1 MIPPRLRILTLLLLL
16 ALPLCADSRESAFQ
30 ARAMLGPGVWSRVL
44 RIENDQSGRDSRYP
58 AVFHGLVVAFRD
70 ILWLYTEFDGTQ
82 TLSQYAGRLAEDQAD
97 LGPLLRAVEPGLVRF
112 EDVTEHPPFG
122 VLARPPPYHCFL
134 AAVSRWQQLQR
145 EPLPLERARLLAYY
159 VEGQRQGHM
168 VLEYWRAGR
177 RYVFDPQHPLPE
189 RELPARLSEEPL
201 KVARAL
207 VHPAD
212 RRRPVR
218 ASQLG
223 LDGA

>member
-1 MIPPRLRILTLLLLL
+1 MIPSRLRILSLVLLL
-16 ALPLCADSRESAFQ
+16 AVPLCADSRDSAFQ

-44 RIENDQSGRDSRYP
+44 RIENEQAGRGSRYP

-82 TLSQYAGRLAEDQAD
+82 TLSQYAGRLAEDQAN
-97 LGPLLRAVEPGLVRF
+97 LGPLLRAVEAGLVRF
-112 EDVTEHPPFG
+112 EDVTDHPPFG

-134 AAVSRWQQLQR
+134 ACVARWQQLQR
-145 EPLPLERARLLAYY
+145 EPLPPVRARLLAYY
-159 VEGQRQGHM
+159 VDRQRQGHM
-168 VLEYWRAGR
+168 VLEYWRADR
-177 RYVFDPQHPLPE
+177 RYVFDPQHPLSE
-189 RELPARLSEEPL
+189 RELPARLGDDPL

-212 RRRPVR
+212 RQRPVR
-218 ASQLG
+218 ASELR